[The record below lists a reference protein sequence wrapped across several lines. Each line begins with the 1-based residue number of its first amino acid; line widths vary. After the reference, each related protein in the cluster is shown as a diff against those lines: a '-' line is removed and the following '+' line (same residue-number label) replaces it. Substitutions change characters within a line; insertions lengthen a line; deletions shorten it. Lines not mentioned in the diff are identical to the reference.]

1 MFQFRH
7 ACLLY
12 ALISN
17 SDDSIELMKS
27 LNGLLNS
34 WLGRGA
40 WVLLCAI
47 AFTLPAHAGN
57 GVYVSTNPNG
67 ANAVLAYTRNVKN
80 GLLTYVGRFDTG
92 GRGLV
97 DIGGAQSHAVVATR
111 TQLFVVNPGSND
123 FTTFALRDDGSLLFM
138 GVTSSGG
145 VRPVSITVSGNVI
158 YVLNQGQ
165 LGVATASCNGFTLG
179 DDGLPVSIGTYDVI
193 YDAEAI
199 PTDVFFTR
207 NGARLVVLLNGSDA
221 IDTFSASADGALTVN
236 RRLTGVSN
244 PVGGTM
250 SPVQPFVAFAA
261 LDDDTTPRMIS
272 IRATGTALP
281 RIVSSAGLANTT
293 SPCWAAATP
302 NGKKVWSSNFASGS
316 LTLFAGKLNGS
327 IRAVSTYVPAS
338 SSPGSLDVAVD
349 QRGKFLYRLRA
360 FNPSGG
366 TAPVPVIEAMKITQS
381 TANGGVQLVQTVSL
395 PSDLQ
400 TASPT
405 GIVVTAP

>member
-1 MFQFRH
+1 MDR
-7 ACLLY
+7 
-12 ALISN
+12 
-17 SDDSIELMKS
+17 SIH
-27 LNGLLNS
+27 GLL
-34 WLGRGA
+34 GA
-40 WVLLCAI
+40 CWRSCAR
-47 AFTLPAHAGN
+47 ARDHLEFALPARAGN

-67 ANAVLAYTRNVKN
+67 ANAVLAYSRNVNN
-80 GLLTYVGRFDTG
+80 GLLTFVGQFDTG

-97 DIGGAQSHAVVATR
+97 DIGGAQSHALVATR

-123 FTTFALRDDGSLLFM
+123 FTTFALRNDGSLLFM

-193 YDAEAI
+193 YEAESI

-236 RRLTGVSN
+236 RRLTGVSS
-244 PVGGTM
+244 PVGGAR
-250 SPVQPFVAFAA
+250 SPVQPFVAFIA
-261 LDDDTTPRMIS
+261 LDNDTTPRMIS
-272 IRATGTALP
+272 IRATGIALP
-281 RIVSSAGLANTT
+281 SIVSSAGLASTI
-293 SPCWAAATP
+293 SPCWAVATP

-316 LTLFAGKLNGS
+316 LTLFASKLNGS
-327 IRAVSTYVPAS
+327 IRSVSTYLPDS
-338 SSPGSLDVAVD
+338 SNPGSLDIAVD

-366 TAPVPVIEAMKITQS
+366 TAPVPVIEALKITQS

-405 GIVVTAP
+405 GIAVTAP